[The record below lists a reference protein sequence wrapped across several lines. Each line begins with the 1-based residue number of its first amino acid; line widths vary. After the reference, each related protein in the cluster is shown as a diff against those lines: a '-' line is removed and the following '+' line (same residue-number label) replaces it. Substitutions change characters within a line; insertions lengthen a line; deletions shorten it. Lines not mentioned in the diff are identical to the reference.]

1 MAKWS
6 ISKDEVEK
14 MSEDEKK
21 TKNPDKILKIVEE
34 IFNFNKKIQEQPRHG
49 LKLLT
54 PDQMLSR
61 LPILLP

>member
-1 MAKWS
+1 
-6 ISKDEVEK
+6 

-21 TKNPDKILKIVEE
+21 TKNPDKILKIVQE
-34 IFNFNKKIQEQPRHG
+34 IFNFNKKIQEQPGHG

-61 LPILLP
+61 LPILLA

>member
-21 TKNPDKILKIVEE
+21 PKNPDKILKIVEE
-34 IFNFNKKIQEQPRHG
+34 IFNFNKKIQEQPGHG

-61 LPILLP
+61 LPILLA

>member
-1 MAKWS
+1 MEYFKRWS
-6 ISKDEVEK
+6 WKNVWRWK
-14 MSEDEKK
+14 KK

-34 IFNFNKKIQEQPRHG
+34 IFNFNKKIQEQPGHG

-61 LPILLP
+61 LPILLA